1 MNDNMNTKILLEDK
15 KGTVVLFESIDRAT
29 IEMTQHGS
37 ERQFLIKAD
46 NFVLTSWRDIPASI
60 FDGKYESARE
70 KIIKAGQKCANQEAI
85 NAYYHCLA
93 ILEEMRHE

>member
-1 MNDNMNTKILLEDK
+1 MLNDMNTKILLEDK

-29 IEMTQHGS
+29 IEMTQHGG

-46 NFVLTSWRDIPASI
+46 NFVLTAWRDIPASI
-60 FDGKYESARE
+60 FDGKYESARK

-85 NAYYHCLA
+85 NAYYHCLV